1 MSYLILSLI
10 IFCVGLFGVLI
21 RRNLLIVLM
30 SIELMLSAV
39 NIAFVAFS
47 KMSDSLD
54 GEAIVILNFV
64 LAACEA
70 AVGLAII
77 VSLYRSK
84 GTIDIGKWSELRN

>member
-1 MSYLILSLI
+1 MNYLILSLI

-21 RRNLLIVLM
+21 RRNLLVLLM

-47 KMSDSLD
+47 KMSGSLD

-84 GTIDIGKWSELRN
+84 GTIDIGKWGELKN